1 MEKRIEALFQPI
13 KIGTCEIKNRI
24 VQCPMDP
31 GPIVDSD
38 RKFDYRARNILEE
51 RARGGVGL
59 LITGSIYVLTPE
71 WDSFADYRDV
81 FLGPATEMCKNIH
94 QYGAKVFG
102 QLTIGVGRCQF
113 LTPENVKDIDRSRL
127 VAPSDGV
134 PNAWMP
140 EIKLSGVSKDWI
152 GHLLQCF
159 RDSAK
164 LLKDAGFDGIEVHA
178 LHEGYLLDQFAIEK
192 FNHRTDEYGGTLE
205 NRLRLA
211 KELLQAVKD
220 SCGEKFPTIM
230 RMSMESKMK
239 GLNDGALPG
248 ERYEEYGRCR
258 EESREIA
265 VLLEKMGYDAIDADN
280 GSNDAW
286 YWSHPPV
293 YMPHLCNLE
302 DVAFVKQAVRI
313 PMFCAG
319 KMDDPYRIAKAI
331 EQGKIDCASIGRT
344 LLAEPDWPNK
354 VKEGR
359 MEEIRPCI
367 SCQSGC
373 FRIVFGQSMTCAIN
387 PRLGMANERDFGKS
401 DRPGRIAIVG
411 GGIGGM
417 ESARICSLRG
427 HKVDLFEKDSKL
439 GGVFN
444 AAAMPACKAFDRKL
458 LAWYEHEMERCGI
471 MIHLNTTISAAELA
485 AKGYDRVIAAT
496 GSKERRLPIPMD
508 VEADMRTAIEALCS
522 LDTVGKR
529 AVIVGGGLTGCE
541 IAYELALNG
550 RKVSVV
556 EMLPDILQTP
566 FLNPANSMML
576 RNLLTYYKVNLYK
589 NSKVVSIGKEGVCIE
604 SKGKQTEIPTD
615 TVVIAAGYVPN
626 HTLFDELIKLG
637 VNAYNIGD
645 SREVGNLLSVVEN
658 AYDCAMSF

>member
-1 MEKRIEALFQPI
+1 MDKRLEALFQPI
-13 KIGTCEIKNRI
+13 KVGTCEIKNRI

-31 GPIVDSD
+31 GPIIDEN
-38 RKFDYRARNILEE
+38 RKFDDRAKNILEE

-71 WDSFADYRDV
+71 WESFADYRDV
-81 FLGPATEMCKNIH
+81 FLKPAKELCNNVHK
-94 QYGAKVFG
+94 YGAKIFG

-113 LTPENVKDIDRSRL
+113 LTPETVAEVDHDRL
-127 VAPSDGV
+127 IAPSNGI

-140 EIKLSGVSKDWI
+140 EIKHHSVSKGWI
-152 GHLLQCF
+152 QRLVRCF
-159 RDSAK
+159 GDCAK

-178 LHEGYLLDQFAIEK
+178 LHEGYLLDQFAIER
-192 FNHRTDEYGGTLE
+192 FNNRTDEYGGSLE

-211 KELLQAVKD
+211 KELLRAVKD
-220 SCGEKFPTIM
+220 ACGEDFPTIM

-258 EESREIA
+258 DESREIA
-265 VLLEKMGYDAIDADN
+265 VLLAQMGYDAIDADN

-302 DVAFVKQAVRI
+302 DVAYVKQAVNI

-319 KMDDPYRIAKAI
+319 KMDDPYRIAQAI

-354 VKEGR
+354 VREGKLD
-359 MEEIRPCI
+359 EIRPCI
-367 SCQSGC
+367 SCHSGC
-373 FRIVFGQSMTCAIN
+373 FRIVFGQSMTCALN
-387 PRLGMANERDFGKS
+387 PRLGMADECDFGKS
-401 DRPGRIAIVG
+401 GKPVKVAVIG

-417 ESARICSLRG
+417 EAARICSLRG
-427 HKVDLFEKDSKL
+427 HAVDLFERDSRL

-444 AAAMPACKAFDRKL
+444 AASAPECKAFDRKL
-458 LAWYEHEMERCGI
+458 LQWYEHEMQRCGVK
-471 MIHLNTTISAAELA
+471 IHLNTCISATDL
-485 AKGYDRVIAAT
+485 KDSGYDRVIMAT
-496 GSKERRLPIPMD
+496 GSREKTLPIPIDAAAD
-508 VEADMRTAIEALCS
+508 VRTAIEALNH
-522 LDTVGKR
+522 LDTVGER
-529 AVIVGGGLTGCE
+529 AVVVGGGLTGCE
-541 IAYELALNG
+541 IAYELALRG
-550 RKVSVV
+550 KAVSVV

-576 RNLLTYYKVNLYK
+576 RNLLKHHAVTLYK
-589 NSKVVSIGKEGVCIE
+589 NSKIVSAGKNNVCIE
-604 SKGKQTEIPTD
+604 EDGAVKELPAD
-615 TVVIAAGYVPN
+615 TVIIAAGYRPDCA
-626 HTLFDELIKLG
+626 LYEELSAQGIK
-637 VNAYNIGD
+637 ADNIGD
-645 SREVGNLLSVVEN
+645 SREVGNLLSVIED
-658 AYDCAMSF
+658 AYHCAMSF